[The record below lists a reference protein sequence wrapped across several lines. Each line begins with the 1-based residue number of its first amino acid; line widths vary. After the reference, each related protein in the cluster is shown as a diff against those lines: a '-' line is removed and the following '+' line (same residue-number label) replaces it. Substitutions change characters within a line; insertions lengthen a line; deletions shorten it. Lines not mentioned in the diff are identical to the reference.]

1 MRQQNTP
8 AFTFL
13 AWISFVAAV
22 FAEYIGIYTLQETLS
37 VKGYYAVTAAFLIMS
52 SFVLQKTIRDNQTSE
67 RKNTSAFT
75 ALSYASFTAAI
86 LAEYIGI
93 WTLQETL
100 SVKGYYAVTAA
111 FMIMSSF
118 VLQKVIR
125 DNQDIKE
132 TKQAD
137 IGRSNQNSINE

>member
-1 MRQQNTP
+1 
-8 AFTFL
+8 
-13 AWISFVAAV
+13 
-22 FAEYIGIYTLQETLS
+22 
-37 VKGYYAVTAAFLIMS
+37 MS
-52 SFVLQKTIRDNQTSE
+52 SFVLQKTIRDNQTNE

-111 FMIMSSF
+111 FMVISSF

-125 DNQDIKE
+125 DNQEFKE
-132 TKQAD
+132 SKQAN
-137 IGRSNQNSINE
+137 ISSGNQNSINE